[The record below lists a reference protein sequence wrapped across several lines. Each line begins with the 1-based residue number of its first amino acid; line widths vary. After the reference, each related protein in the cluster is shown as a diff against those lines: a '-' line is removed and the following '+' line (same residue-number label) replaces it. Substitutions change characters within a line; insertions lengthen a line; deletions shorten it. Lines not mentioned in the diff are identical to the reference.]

1 MPGTKPQKI
10 SSVLARFEQTIQEN
24 EKAGGEGGGG
34 MYLTNVAGG
43 KRRPGLK
50 PMISSRSL
58 DGNAPVGRSASSR
71 MNVAAG
77 SYRNFLQ
84 GDAESDSGARKT
96 LDTNSNSTT
105 STFPEEDP
113 FAESDSEFSESC
125 FEEDGE
131 GGEEEEHRRKSS
143 SRRAAR
149 PSTSKRVGRLGNRK
163 TRTSRSDRTRRQTS
177 IKEEEEEEDP
187 SEEEEANDGFAVS
200 SSSKLD
206 EPRARSGTSRQRS
219 TSSAQRSRHG
229 GSSRSAARRPS
240 RR

>member
-149 PSTSKRVGRLGNRK
+149 PSTSK
-163 TRTSRSDRTRRQTS
+163 
-177 IKEEEEEEDP
+177 EDP